1 MITAAEARKKINE
14 LNTKI
19 GKEEKE
25 LCEKTIN
32 AAIENCKNSCCIDQ
46 ILSQPTI
53 EWLRSLGYS
62 VTVFS
67 NQKDGSYTDICW

>member
-1 MITAAEARKKINE
+1 MITAAEARKKIKE

-25 LCEKTIN
+25 LCEKKIN
-32 AAIENCKNSCCIDQ
+32 DAIEKCQNSCWIDR
-46 ILSQPTI
+46 ILSQPTQ

-62 VTVFS
+62 VTVIS
-67 NQKDGSYTDICW
+67 NQKDGSYTDISW